1 MLDARS
7 WLLAGL
13 GLLALTF
20 AVFWVGALRRD
31 SGPRRPSSIQIGI
44 GFFTDFF
51 DTLGIGS
58 FATTTSLYRWRS
70 RVADRELPGTLNVG
84 HAIPTALQAF
94 IYISA
99 IEVEI
104 VTLCALIA
112 ASVFGAYVGA
122 GRVARWPERQVQIAM
137 AFALLAAAS
146 LIVARLL
153 GWLPHGSDE
162 LGLSGIWLAVGIIG
176 NFGLGLLMTLGIG
189 LYAPCMILVALL
201 GMNPKAAFPIMMGS
215 CAFLMPVAGFR
226 FVRAQSYS
234 APAALG
240 LTIGGLPAVW
250 IAANWVKELE
260 LDTVRWLVIAVVL
273 YTAFSLLRAAR
284 RREHGS
290 NGA

>member
-13 GLLALTF
+13 GLLALVF
-20 AVFWVGALRRD
+20 ALFWFVALRRD
-31 SGPRRPSSIQIGI
+31 AGPRRPSLIEIGI
-44 GFFTDFF
+44 GFITDFL

-58 FATTTSLYRWRS
+58 FATTTSLYRWRG
-70 RVADRELPGTLNVG
+70 RVGDRELPGTLNVG

-104 VTLCALIA
+104 VTLCALIGA
-112 ASVFGAYVGA
+112 AVLGAHVGA
-122 GRVARWPERQVQIAM
+122 GRVVRWPERQVRIAM
-137 AFALLAAAS
+137 ALALLAAAS
-146 LIVARLL
+146 LIVARLI
-153 GWLPHGSDE
+153 GWLPRGSE
-162 LGLSGIWLAVGIIG
+162 QLGLSGVWLVAAVFG
-176 NFGLGLLMTLGIG
+176 NFVLGVLMTLGIG

-226 FVRAQSYS
+226 FVRARSYS

-240 LTIGGLPAVW
+240 LCIGGLPAVW
-250 IAANWVKELE
+250 IAAHWVKELE
-260 LDTVRWLVIAVVL
+260 LDTLRWLVVGVVL
-273 YTAFSLLRAAR
+273 YTAVSLLRAAR
-284 RREHGS
+284 R
-290 NGA
+290 NGPAA